1 MTAGINFRKLI
12 SREIGIE
19 APEGYP
25 LFGWTEEGVRSYIEN
40 KPLAAGDVMI
50 IYNGQAG
57 FHTYTLAVVENPAW
71 GKQRRVIL
79 SKSAAFGGS
88 SFYRTG
94 KNCFSPKGKSRMI
107 PPTQQLSQIS
117 LDCDIRLKLAP
128 YS

>member
-1 MTAGINFRKLI
+1 MP
-12 SREIGIE
+12 REISIE

-25 LFGWTEEGVRSYIEN
+25 LFGWTDEGVRSYIEN
-40 KPLAAGDVMI
+40 KPLAVGDVMI

-57 FHTYTLAVVENPAW
+57 FHEYGLAVVNNPAS

-94 KNCFSPKGKSRMI
+94 RNCFSPKGQSRMI
-107 PPTQQLSQIS
+107 PPISQPAGLLS
-117 LDCDIRLKLAP
+117 LDCDVRLKLPP
-128 YS
+128 YG